1 MAGGVLCISKNR
13 DRTWLAASGDCAVIE
28 TLSAFLMAWTL
39 LNQMNFG
46 KKYVQFQLFQPDLP
60 QKHPMSALTL
70 STVRQNLSK
79 FDYTGLGLPVL
90 VLLIMAML
98 VVPLPPLLLDI
109 LFTFNIG
116 CSLLVIMIA
125 IGTRKPLEFSS
136 FPSVLLFATMLR
148 LGLNVASTR
157 VILVDG
163 HEGHEAAGKVVAA
176 FGEFVIG
183 GNYVVGFIIFSILMI
198 INFIVVTKGAGRVSE
213 VNARFTLD
221 AMPGKQMSIDAD
233 LNAGVIDQETAKKRR
248 EELSQ
253 ESDFFGSMDGASKF
267 VSGDAVAGLLIL
279 VINLLG
285 GLAIGV
291 GQHGLSMSEAGK
303 IYTLLTIGDGLVAQI
318 PSLFLS
324 LATAIIVTRV
334 TTSESMTE
342 QATSQLAN
350 PTALNLSAAI
360 LAIIGLVPGMPHM
373 VFLVLALATA
383 GLAWRITNKVD
394 VPEATPAEQAAQAA
408 LDEPKEL
415 DWDDVDQVDLI
426 GLEIGYGLIPLVNPE
441 TGGQLMN
448 RVKGVRKKLS
458 AELGFLVQ
466 PVRIRDALTI
476 DPDAYHIVLKGVVR
490 GKGQIKVGK
499 ELAINPGQV
508 YGPLEGEATKEPA
521 FGLEAVW
528 IDPSQRD
535 MARTLGYTVV
545 DASTAIAT
553 HLNKVLRDNA
563 ADLLSHDEVQQLLD
577 KLAAKSP
584 KLVEDL
590 VPGKLSLGVVT
601 RTLQNLLNE
610 SVSIRDMRTIAET
623 LSEVASRTQEP
634 DQLTSLVRPKL
645 GRMIVQSLVDDSNA
659 LSVMTLDPN
668 LEQLLHNVLQQTAP
682 GQSMALEPGLSE
694 RLFAALR
701 EGARAVEEM
710 GHPAVL
716 VVSPAIRPWMSKA
729 VRYRVN
735 EMTLLSYSEIPD
747 DQSVKVVHTVHAET
761 R

>member
-1 MAGGVLCISKNR
+1 M
-13 DRTWLAASGDCAVIE
+13 T
-28 TLSAFLMAWTL
+28 T
-39 LNQMNFG
+39 
-46 KKYVQFQLFQPDLP
+46 
-60 QKHPMSALTL
+60 LTL
-70 STVRQNLSK
+70 STIRQNLAK
-79 FDYTGLGLPVL
+79 FDYTGLGIPAL

-98 VVPLPPLLLDI
+98 VLPLPPLLLDF
-109 LFTFNIG
+109 LFTFNIVA
-116 CSLLVIMIA
+116 SLVIIMIA
-125 IGTRKPLEFSS
+125 IGTRNPLDFSS

-157 VILVDG
+157 VILVHG
-163 HEGHEAAGKVVAA
+163 HEGHEAAGKVIAA
-176 FGEFVIG
+176 FGEFVIS
-183 GNYVVGFIIFSILMI
+183 GNYLVGFIIFAILMI

-233 LNAGVIDQETAKKRR
+233 LNAGVIDQATAKKRR

-253 ESDFFGSMDGASKF
+253 ESDFFGAMDGASKF
-267 VSGDAVAGLLIL
+267 VSGDAIAGMLILLIN
-279 VINLLG
+279 IIG
-285 GLAIGV
+285 GLAIGIA
-291 GQHGLSMSEAGK
+291 QHNLSVSESGRL
-303 IYTLLTIGDGLVAQI
+303 YVLLTIGDGLVAQI
-318 PSLFLS
+318 PSLLLS

-342 QATSQLAN
+342 QAKTQLAN
-350 PTALNLSAAI
+350 PAALFISSGI
-360 LAIIGLVPGMPHM
+360 LMVLGLVPGMPHL
-373 VFLVLALATA
+373 VFITLALATA
-383 GLAWRITNKVD
+383 GLGLMVIRQEVQ
-394 VPEATPAEQAAQAA
+394 VEAEEQAKQDAPVA
-408 LDEPKEL
+408 EGPKEL

-441 TGGQLMN
+441 TGGELMS

-466 PVRIRDALTI
+466 PVRIRDDLNI
-476 DPDAYHIVLKGVVR
+476 DPDSYNIVLKGVVR
-490 GKGQIKVGK
+490 GKGEIKVGR

-508 YGPLEGEATKEPA
+508 YGELKGIPTKEPA
-521 FGLEAVW
+521 FGLDAVW

-535 MARTLGYTVV
+535 LARTLGYTVV
-545 DASTAIAT
+545 DASTAVAT

-563 ADLLSHDEVQQLLD
+563 SDLLSHDEVQQLLD

-634 DQLTSLVRPKL
+634 EQLTSLIRPKL
-645 GRMIVQSLVDDSNA
+645 GRMIVQSLVDDSNG
-659 LSVMTLDPN
+659 LSVMTLDPG
-668 LEQLLHNVLQQTAP
+668 LEQLIHNILQQSAP
-682 GQSMALEPGLSE
+682 GQNVAMEPGLAE
-694 RLFAALR
+694 RLFGALR
-701 EGARAVEEM
+701 DGARAVEEM

-716 VVSPAIRPWMSKA
+716 VVSPLIRPWLSKA

-735 EMTLLSYSEIPD
+735 DLTLLSYSEIPD
-747 DQSVKVVHTVHAET
+747 DQTVKVVHTVHAET

>member
-1 MAGGVLCISKNR
+1 MDFAEPDEL
-13 DRTWLAASGDCAVIE
+13 W
-28 TLSAFLMAWTL
+28 
-39 LNQMNFG
+39 
-46 KKYVQFQLFQPDLP
+46 KKYVQFQLFQPELP

-183 GNYVVGFIIFSILMI
+183 GNYVVGFIIFTILMI

-373 VFLVLALATA
+373 VFLVLALGTA
-383 GLAWRITNKVD
+383 GLAWRISNKVD

-528 IDPSQRD
+528 IDPTQRD